1 MRRNRILKYF
11 AGGLIGIAIA
21 GCSQTE
27 NFGRRFSGEYQ
38 MGNTKY
44 QIYVKDNQTIVDVKD
59 GFGKEDKSIRRFVSL
74 DLPSKFHYMQQT
86 PLDFSRNTVEIEG
99 NGKTIRGKEIV
110 LDGRKE
116 MARLEN
122 AIMNR
127 KSLKTKSSQPVE

>member
-74 DLPSKFHYMQQT
+74 DLPSKFYYMQQT
-86 PLDFSRNTVEIEG
+86 PLDFSRNTVSIRED
-99 NGKTIRGKEIV
+99 GKTARGKEIV
-110 LDGRKE
+110 KDGRKE
-116 MARLEN
+116 MKTLEEY
-122 AIMNR
+122 AKNR
-127 KSLKTKSSQPVE
+127 KASSKPSSQVE